1 MTFERLIYINAVLT
15 EKELHCEFVLK
26 IYFDRQNSDF
36 SEITKRHLFLFDQES
51 CFGPSQLSTYIFLLQ
66 KLTAV
71 TLAKTLLKV
80 FY

>member
-51 CFGPSQLSTYIFLLQ
+51 CFGPSQLSTMELFF
-66 KLTAV
+66 
-71 TLAKTLLKV
+71 AKIGCKIR
-80 FY
+80 F